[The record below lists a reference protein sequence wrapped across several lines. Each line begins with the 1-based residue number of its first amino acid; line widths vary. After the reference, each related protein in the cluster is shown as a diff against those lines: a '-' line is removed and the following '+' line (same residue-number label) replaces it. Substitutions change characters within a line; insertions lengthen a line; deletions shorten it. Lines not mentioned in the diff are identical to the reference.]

1 VSEGEQPVDV
11 VGVGAD
17 GWAALSGR
25 ARALLDTA
33 EVVVGG
39 RRHLEGLVV
48 GAGQQ
53 VVTWPSPMLDDLP
66 RLVRSWEGRRVVVL
80 ASGDPL
86 VSGVGSTLVGLL
98 GAERVRVHPAVSSVS
113 LARARLGWSAE
124 GSDAVTLVGRDVD
137 RLRRDLSPR
146 ARLVLLVSG
155 AETPRTVSRVLVE
168 EGYGGSVV
176 TVLGD
181 LGGADET
188 RVEGPASEL
197 STSWDAGLTPR
208 LYVLGVECRP
218 AAGASVSPAVVP
230 GLPDESFEHDGQLTK
245 RLVRAAA
252 LAHLA
257 PRPGDVMW
265 DLGAGAGSVGI
276 EFARAHPRN
285 EVHAVERDTARAER
299 IGRNARR
306 LGVPALRVVT
316 ASALSAVDTLPPP
329 DAVFVGGGADAEVV
343 ERAWTALR
351 PGGRLVVHA
360 VTVETELVLHAA
372 RRAHGG
378 SLVRLSV
385 EEVGDLG
392 SFTGWSPARAIVQWS
407 TSKPWGQWDPSGAT
421 EGAGT

>member
-1 VSEGEQPVDV
+1 MSEGEQPVDV

-53 VVTWPSPMLDDLP
+53 LVTWPSPMLDDLP

-86 VSGVGSTLVGLL
+86 VSGVGTTLVGLL

-155 AETPRTVSRVLVE
+155 AETPRTVSRLLVE
-168 EGYGGSVV
+168 EGYGDSVV

-181 LGGADET
+181 LGGVDET

-218 AAGASVSPAVVP
+218 GAGASVSPAVVP

-285 EVHAVERDTARAER
+285 EVHAVERDPVRAER

-316 ASALSAVDTLPPP
+316 ASALSAIDTLPPP
-329 DAVFVGGGADAEVV
+329 DAVFVGGGADDEVV
-343 ERAWTALR
+343 ERAWSALR

-407 TSKPWGQWDPSGAT
+407 VGKPWRQWDSSVAT